1 MTVIDGGDLDEEHAA
16 GHVHGICLK
25 TGPPHRVGV
34 ELEWLVRDARDPAL
48 PVPAGR
54 IAAAVTA
61 FDAVRG
67 DPGHGNGNGEDGD
80 GPELPT
86 SSRPGVLPSGALL
99 TTEPGGQLELS
110 SQPADSLAD
119 LVRATS
125 ADLVVLRAELATR
138 GLELA
143 GIGLDPLRPPR
154 RVLTLPRYAAMEA
167 FFDAGGSWGRQ
178 MMCATASVQ
187 VCLDA
192 GDDSDGPSGYRRRW
206 RLLHAIG
213 PVLVGAFANSPL
225 RDGKP
230 TGWVSSRQQVWTRMD
245 PGRTR
250 PPRMNGDPRAD
261 WAAYALDAQVM
272 CVPDPDSADWSAPPG
287 LTFRDWVRGATTA
300 PVRRTGSPAAARR
313 AADGG
318 ATFRG
323 AANGRV
329 AVDTATPPGSAAGG
343 WAAEDGPAGNGATG
357 DGDGWLRR
365 PTAGDLEYHLSTLFP
380 PVRPRGH
387 FELRMIDAQP
397 ADGWIVP
404 LAVCTA
410 LLSDAQAGDA
420 ALAAVAP
427 LWSGRWPGDDGPWA
441 RGARFGPADPAISR
455 ASRACFAAA
464 REALDRMSAP
474 AAIKGAVDAFIDQYV
489 NKDRCPAD
497 DLLEKTG

>member
-25 TGPPHRVGV
+25 TGPPQRVGV

-61 FDAVRG
+61 FDAGRG
-67 DPGHGNGNGEDGD
+67 NPGHRNGNGEDGD

-167 FFDAGGSWGRQ
+167 FFDAGGPWGRQ
-178 MMCATASVQ
+178 MMCGTASVQ

-192 GDDSDGPSGYRRRW
+192 GDDSDGPTGYRRRW

-230 TGWVSSRQQVWTRMD
+230 TGWVSSRQQVWARMD

-272 CVPDPDSADWSAPPG
+272 CVRDPDSADWSVPLG
-287 LTFRDWVRGATTA
+287 LTFRDWVRGATATA
-300 PVRRTGSPAAARR
+300 VRRTGSPVAAGRVANGG

-318 ATFRG
+318 AADGG
-323 AANGRV
+323 AAAASASPPNG
-329 AVDTATPPGSAAGG
+329 AARNG
-343 WAAEDGPAGNGATG
+343 AAGNG
-357 DGDGWLRR
+357 DGRLRR

-397 ADGWIVP
+397 GDGWIVP
-404 LAVCTA
+404 LAVSTA
-410 LLSDAQAGDA
+410 LLSDVQAGDA

-427 LWSGRWPGDDGPWA
+427 LWNGRWPGDDGPWV

-455 ASRACFAAA
+455 ASRACFTAA

-497 DLLEKTG
+497 DLLEETG

>member
-1 MTVIDGGDLDEEHAA
+1 MTVIDGGGLDEENAA

-61 FDAVRG
+61 FDAVPGDRG
-67 DPGHGNGNGEDGD
+67 YGNGNGEDGD

-154 RVLTLPRYAAMEA
+154 RVLSLPRYAAMEA
-167 FFDAGGSWGRQ
+167 FFDAGGPWGRQ

-192 GDDSDGPSGYRRRW
+192 GDDSNGPSGYRRRW

-225 RDGKP
+225 RGGKP
-230 TGWVSSRQQVWTRMD
+230 TGWVSSRQQVWARMD

-272 CVPDPDSADWSAPPG
+272 CVRDPDSADWSAPPG
-287 LTFRDWVRGATTA
+287 LTFRDWVRGATA
-300 PVRRTGSPAAARR
+300 AAVRRTRSRPAASRAAERPATPDTAPPPDGAAAAR
-313 AADGG
+313 AA
-318 ATFRG
+318 
-323 AANGRV
+323 
-329 AVDTATPPGSAAGG
+329 AAGV
-343 WAAEDGPAGNGATG
+343 AGNGAAGNGAAGNG
-357 DGDGWLRR
+357 DRRLRP

-397 ADGWIVP
+397 GDGWIVP

-427 LWSGRWPGDDGPWA
+427 LWNGHWPEDDGPWVRA
-441 RGARFGPADPAISR
+441 ARFGAADPAISR

-464 REALDRMSAP
+464 REALDRISAP

-497 DLLEKTG
+497 DLLEETG